1 VGSKQQQQLL
11 LVLVLVVFVVIFLV
25 VVVSCAPLALTETHE
40 VVPNRRY
47 GRFHDDDATSRHD
60 VCVFSPH
67 VQRRKSVFLFLSATI
82 ARLCE
87 YSV

>member
-1 VGSKQQQQLL
+1 VGSKQLL
-11 LVLVLVVFVVIFLV
+11 LVLVVFVFVVIFLV
-25 VVVSCAPLALTETHE
+25 IVVSCAPSALTETHE

-60 VCVFSPH
+60 LGVFSTQM
-67 VQRRKSVFLFLSATI
+67 QRRKSIFLFLSATI